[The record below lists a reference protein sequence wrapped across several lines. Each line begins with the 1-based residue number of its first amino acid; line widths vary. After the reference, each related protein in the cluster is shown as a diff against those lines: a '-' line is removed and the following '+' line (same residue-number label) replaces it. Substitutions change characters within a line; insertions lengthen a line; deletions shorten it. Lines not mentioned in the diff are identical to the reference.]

1 MSIKYNG
8 GYIPAVGADG
18 TTLVA
23 DSSTS
28 TGLRYT
34 AGTVQA
40 NPVINAAMQ
49 IAQYGTSTA
58 LAAGAKGYACD
69 RWKAFAQG
77 SAAVVS
83 RVATGDTTNLPNIQ
97 YATRFQRNAGQTGLN
112 YMYLANSF
120 ETINSIPFV
129 GKPVTFS
136 FYARA
141 GANYSQASNGLTAV
155 LVSGTGTDQNFI
167 DVAYTGST
175 TVASGI
181 ATLTTTWQRFSY
193 SGTVATTATE
203 LAIYFQNGP
212 TGTAGANDY
221 YEVTGVQIDIGSVAL
236 PFRTYSGTLSGE
248 LAACKRYLPSVN
260 VSTGGNATFI
270 GYAYATNSMI
280 VSVPFDVQARVSP
293 TGITT
298 PTVNTSNFTVRNKT
312 NGDATITSLTF
323 DVGGVSNT
331 TVLAGATLTQGD
343 AARLICN
350 SGISILFTGC
360 EL

>member
-1 MSIKYNG
+1 MSRAQLTSTVEQNTGGAVSPYVAGKNALINGAFDYWQRGTSGFTTGGSYNADRWKF
-8 GYIPAVGADG
+8 YQDG
-18 TTLVA
+18 TGVTATITQQALTAGSIVGVDSPYCFQWSVTVAGSGATTNQVYQLVENVQTFA
-23 DSSTS
+23 GQTVVLSFYAKSDATRTPVTPYIYQNFGSGGSAS
-28 TGLRYT
+28 V
-34 AGTVQA
+34 AGTV
-40 NPVINAAMQ
+40 N
-49 IAQYGTSTA
+49 
-58 LAAGAKGYACD
+58 
-69 RWKAFAQG
+69 
-77 SAAVVS
+77 
-83 RVATGDTTNLPNIQ
+83 ATGSNP
-97 YATRFQRNAGQTGLN
+97 
-112 YMYLANSF
+112 AN
-120 ETINSIPFV
+120 
-129 GKPVTFS
+129 
-136 FYARA
+136 
-141 GANYSQASNGLTAV
+141 
-155 LVSGTGTDQNFI
+155 
-167 DVAYTGST
+167 
-175 TVASGI
+175 
-181 ATLTTTWQRFSY
+181 LTTSWQRFSY
-193 SGTVATTATE
+193 T
-203 LAIYFQNGP
+203 
-212 TGTAGANDY
+212 
-221 YEVTGVQIDIGSVAL
+221 VAL
-236 PFRTYSGTLSGE
+236 PSITGKTVGTSSYLEVAIKFPINTTQVTQVAGVQLEVGSVPTQFSRAGGTLSGE